1 MSLWEA
7 LLDAVRGQ
15 GIDLPPT
22 VTHETRLDNLGADSL
37 DLIEVLMTL
46 EERYALPVGFFD
58 EQGFAGSTLGEAEA
72 FLTEAFVR
80 QQYTGRLM

>member
-1 MSLWEA
+1 MVEA
-7 LLDAVRGQ
+7 LKAQ
-15 GIDLPPT
+15 GLDLPHPL
-22 VTHETRLDNLGADSL
+22 THATRVEDLNADSL
-37 DLIEVLMTL
+37 DLIEVLMAL

-72 FLTEAFVR
+72 FLTEAFIR